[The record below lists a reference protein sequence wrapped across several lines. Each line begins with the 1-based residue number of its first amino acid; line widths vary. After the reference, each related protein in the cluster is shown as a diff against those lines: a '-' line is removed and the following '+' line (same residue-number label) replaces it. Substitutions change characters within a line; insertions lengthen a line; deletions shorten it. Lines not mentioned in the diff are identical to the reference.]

1 MFILFLYEMINKNRY
16 LLFFN
21 NKKFINI
28 KFNILKVLPYLNFK
42 KVNIIKQIIFYFIYP
57 YKFIFNF

>member
-1 MFILFLYEMINKNRY
+1 MINKNRY

-21 NKKFINI
+21 NKKYINI

-42 KVNIIKQIIFYFIYP
+42 KVNIIKLDYVLFYLFL
-57 YKFIFNF
+57 

>member
-42 KVNIIKQIIFYFIYP
+42 KVNIIKLDYVLFYLFL
-57 YKFIFNF
+57 